1 MVISEPFGVTL
12 DLWQTLIFEADGSAN
27 SGVRRDLRTER
38 TVKGLAEHGFEVDP
52 EAVKAQFTK
61 LSVEITSGHDD
72 GVDRHFE
79 NWIRLLVDRLVP
91 GAEEKIGLEAIDAIG
106 LEIDR
111 TFVVS
116 PPHFLDGTHDVLR
129 KLRDRGARVGLISNT
144 GLTSQDM
151 YREWFAE
158 TGVLDLFDNTTFSNE
173 QAVSKP
179 NPAIFEVCID
189 GLGTKSAN
197 TLHVGDNM
205 HTDVAGAAKLG
216 MSTVWVE
223 GGTNSRV
230 QNDVTPDYSV
240 ASILELPEILDRW
253 LEASSD

>member
-1 MVISEPFGVTL
+1 MGIAEPFGVTL

-38 TVKGLAEHGFEVDP
+38 TVKGLAEHGIDVDR
-52 EAVKAQFTK
+52 EAVKTQFTK

-79 NWIRLLVDRLVP
+79 NWIRLLIGRLVP
-91 GAEEKIGLEAIDAIG
+91 GAEEKIGLEAIDTIG
-106 LEIDR
+106 VEIDR

-116 PPHFLDGTHDVLR
+116 PPHFLDGTHEVLR
-129 KLRDRGARVGLISNT
+129 QLRDRGAKVGLISNT
-144 GLTSQDM
+144 GLTSQDI
-151 YREWFAE
+151 YREWFE
-158 TGVLDLFDNTTFSNE
+158 DTGVLDLFDTTTFSNE

-179 NPAIFEVCID
+179 NPAIFEACIE

-205 HTDVAGAAKLG
+205 HTDVAGAARLG

-223 GGTNSRV
+223 GGTNSPV
-230 QNDVTPDYSV
+230 QTDVSPDYSV

-253 LEASSD
+253 LKDSSD

>member
-1 MVISEPFGVTL
+1 MGIAEPFGVTL

-27 SGVRRDLRTER
+27 SGVRGDLRTER
-38 TVKGLAEHGFEVDP
+38 TVKGLAEHGIDVDR
-52 EAVKAQFTK
+52 EAVKTQFTK
-61 LSVEITSGHDD
+61 LSVEITSGHDE

-79 NWIRLLVDRLVP
+79 KWIRLLIGRLVP

-106 LEIDR
+106 VEIDR

-116 PPHFLDGTHDVLR
+116 PPHFLDGTHEVLR
-129 KLRDRGARVGLISNT
+129 QLRDRGAKVGLISNT

-151 YREWFAE
+151 YREWFE
-158 TGVLDLFDNTTFSNE
+158 VTGVLDLFDTTTFSNE

-179 NPAIFEVCID
+179 NPAIFEACID

-205 HTDVAGAAKLG
+205 HTDVAGAARLG

-223 GGTNSRV
+223 GGTNSPV
-230 QNDVTPDYSV
+230 QTDVSPDYSV

-253 LEASSD
+253 LKDSSD